1 MLGSLSTKEYQE
13 LIAEKK
19 KKKTNQKMEG
29 DDVRGGDESLDEGEF
44 HWDTELGEV
53 G

>member
-13 LIAEKK
+13 LITEKN
-19 KKKTNQKMEG
+19 KKKTNRKMEG